1 MRILVS
7 ACLLGVCCKY
17 SGGHNA
23 CPAVQALARTH
34 DLIPV
39 CPEQLGGLPTPR
51 APSERQGEQVTDR
64 DGRDVTACFLRGA
77 EQTVL
82 LAEQLQVQCAVLK
95 SRSPSCGVGRIY
107 DGSFTGQLV
116 PGSGVTAQR
125 LAETGLPVF
134 TEEELDRLAQFLT
147 KNDPKGYPKCT

>member
-17 SGGHNA
+17 SGGHND
-23 CPAVQALARTH
+23 CPAVRSLARTH
-34 DLIPV
+34 CLIPV

-51 APSERQGEQVTDR
+51 APSERQGERVTDR

-77 EQTVL
+77 EQAAL
-82 LAEQLQVQCAVLK
+82 LAKQLQAQCAVLK

-107 DGSFTGQLV
+107 DGTFTGRLV
-116 PGSGVTAQR
+116 PGSGVTAQK
-125 LAETGLPVF
+125 LAEEGLPVF
-134 TEEELDRLAQFLT
+134 SEEELDCLAQFMAQ
-147 KNDPKGYPKCT
+147 NEPKVTET